1 MTLTEFDEKL
11 EKLDFI
17 KTGFDLLVLYLFIAN
32 TPETPPQIREG
43 IDGLIRDYLKETET
57 TMREI
62 WETNKDNVK
71 NRLDMEG
78 AEGIYDY
85 DE

>member
-32 TPETPPQIREG
+32 TPETPPEIREG
-43 IDGLIRDYLKETET
+43 IDDLIRDYLNETET

-62 WETNKDNVK
+62 WENNKDNVR
-71 NRLDMEG
+71 NRLDLEN
-78 AEGIYDY
+78 AEGIYNC
-85 DE
+85 E